1 MQQNA
6 KKVRFE
12 EGPAEFTLT
21 PERIDLFLDHLK
33 DKGRI
38 EETLKYYRRALE
50 RLYEYLPGGKG
61 IQKNTLA
68 QWRENLFQEGYS
80 IQTVNSSMTAA
91 NGLLNFFGRRD
102 LQRPEH
108 VRQENTRQPELSRA
122 EYLQLLRTSKW
133 LGRER
138 VYLWIKLF
146 ACMDLPLGELPRV
159 TVEAVTDG
167 RVVLEADGAAQM
179 LRIPAPLQGELL
191 DFARRTGVSAGPVF
205 LRKNGEPVSRTN
217 VSSSIHNLCEAAGV
231 SPEKGNPRCLRRLY
245 QATREG
251 IRESINLEAVVDQ
264 LYDRMIETEQE
275 TVGWGQA

>member
-6 KKVRFE
+6 KKLQAE
-12 EGPAEFTLT
+12 DSAAEFFLT
-21 PERIDLFLDHLK
+21 PERIDLFLDFLK
-33 DKGRI
+33 EKGRI

-50 RLYEYLPGGKG
+50 KLYEYLPAGKG

-108 VRQENTRQPELSRA
+108 VRQENSPQPELSRA
-122 EYLQLLRTSKW
+122 EYLQMLRTAKW

-146 ACMDLPLGELPRV
+146 ACIDLPLQELPRV
-159 TVEAVTDG
+159 TVEAVSAG
-167 RVVLEADGAAQM
+167 RVALESDGTPQV
-179 LRIPAPLQGELL
+179 LRIPAQLQAELL
-191 DFARRTGVSAGPVF
+191 DFARRIGVASGPVF
-205 LRKNGEPVSRTN
+205 IRKSGEPVSRTN

-231 SPEKGNPRCLRRLY
+231 PSEKGNPRCLRRLY
-245 QATREG
+245 QSTREG

-264 LYDRMIETEQE
+264 LYDRLIETEQQA
-275 TVGWGQA
+275 VGWR